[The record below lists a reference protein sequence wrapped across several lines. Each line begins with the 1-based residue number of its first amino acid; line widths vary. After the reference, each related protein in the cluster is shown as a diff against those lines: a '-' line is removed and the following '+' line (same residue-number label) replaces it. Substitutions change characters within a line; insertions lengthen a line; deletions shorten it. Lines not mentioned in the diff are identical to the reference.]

1 MAKNIY
7 ITAVEPNSGKSAIAL
22 GVMEFLIR
30 NLKKVAFFRPI
41 ISVPGELKQN
51 DNTIHLISD
60 YYHLEQPYEDMYAF
74 TLDQAK
80 SLMADGKHAV
90 LLEGILD
97 KYKALES
104 ANDFVMCLGT
114 DYSDISSAFEFD
126 LNAEIANNLGCP
138 LLIVSNARDK
148 GLEEIEESCRF
159 AVESFEEKGCDTLA
173 LIVNQVSIEIQE
185 KVVGFLKN
193 KLKNK
198 VEQIYSVP
206 YEPILGCIT
215 MSEISKA
222 LKTEILFGAKQ
233 MNRLVTRFT
242 VAAML
247 LKNFLPRLT
256 KGSLIITP
264 VDRLDIIL
272 GTLAAFRSKTMP
284 NIAGMILTGYM
295 KPDYVLY
302 NLLEGMSD
310 IVPILK
316 TDEDTF
322 TTAKNVSELHSLIH
336 ADDPRKIALALG
348 LFESNVDTTE
358 LRQKI
363 VGFSVSFITP
373 KMFEFGLIKRARH
386 KKQHIVL
393 PEGEEE
399 RILSAVE
406 IILHRDIADITLLG
420 NEQVILDKIANL
432 GLDLKNPR
440 IIDPIKSTYFQDYAD
455 TYFKLRKHKGITQDN
470 ANDVLSSVNHFG
482 TMMVYKGHADGMVS
496 GSVHSTRNTVRP
508 AFEIIKTKTGSS
520 KMSSVFFMCLEDRV
534 LVYGDCAVN
543 PNPTSELLA
552 EIAIKSAETARIFG
566 VEPFVAM
573 LSYSTGTSG
582 VGTDVDKVRK
592 AVEIAHKL
600 APDLPLEGPIQ
611 YDAAVDS
618 VVAKAKMPE
627 SKVAGKATVLI
638 FPDLN
643 TGNNTYKAVQRSAKA
658 VAIGP
663 VMQGLNK
670 PVNDLSRGCTV
681 VDIVNTVAITAIQA
695 QAEKGLI

>member
-22 GVMEFLIR
+22 GIMEFLIR

-41 ISVPGELKQN
+41 ISVSREKGKQ
-51 DNTIHLISD
+51 DHTIHLISD
-60 YYHLEQPYEDMYAF
+60 YYNLDLPYEDTYAF
-74 TLDQAK
+74 TLEKAK
-80 SLMADGKHAV
+80 SLVAEGRHAE

-104 ANDFVMCLGT
+104 KNDFVMCLGT
-114 DYSDISSAFEFD
+114 DYEDISSAFEFD
-126 LNAEIANNLGCP
+126 INAEIANNLGCP
-138 LLIVSNARDK
+138 LLIVCNARDK
-148 GLEEIEESCRF
+148 SLDAIEESCRF
-159 AVESFEEKGCDTLA
+159 AVESFEEKGCDALA
-173 LIVNQVSIEIQE
+173 LIVNQTPPEIQE
-185 KVVGFLKN
+185 KVAGFLKP

-198 VEQIYSVP
+198 IELIYSVP
-206 YEPILGCIT
+206 YEPALGCIS
-215 MSEISKA
+215 MSEISRSLKA
-222 LKTEILFGAKQ
+222 EVLFGVKQ

-242 VAAML
+242 VAAMH

-310 IVPILK
+310 VVPILK

-322 TTAKNVSELHSLIH
+322 TTAKNVNELHSRIH

-348 LFESNVDTTE
+348 IFESNVDTTE

-399 RILSAVE
+399 RILSAAE

-420 NEQVILDKIANL
+420 NEQVILEKISSL
-432 GLDLKNPR
+432 GLDLKNPN
-440 IIDPIKSTYFQDYAD
+440 IIDPIHSSHFKDYASTYYQ
-455 TYFKLRKHKGITQDN
+455 LRKHKGITEDN

-482 TMMVYKGHADGMVS
+482 TMMVFKGQADGMVS
-496 GSVHSTRNTVRP
+496 GAVHSTRNTVRP
-508 AFEIIKTKTGSS
+508 AFEIIKTREGSS

-552 EIAIKSAETARIFG
+552 EIAVKSAETARVFG
-566 VEPFVAM
+566 VEPYVAM

-592 AVEIAHKL
+592 AVDIAHEL

-611 YDAAVDS
+611 YDAAVDNA
-618 VVAKAKMPE
+618 VAKTKMPD

-658 VAIGP
+658 VAVGP

-695 QAEKGLI
+695 QADKGLI